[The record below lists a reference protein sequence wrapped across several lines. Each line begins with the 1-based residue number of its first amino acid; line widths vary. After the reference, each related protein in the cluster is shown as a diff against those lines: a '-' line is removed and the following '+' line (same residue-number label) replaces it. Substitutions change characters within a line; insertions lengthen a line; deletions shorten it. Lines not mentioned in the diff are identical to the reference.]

1 MKIKVRVWGGL
12 SFINALING
21 IGSVMAI
28 NLPLKII
35 IRENK
40 EWDCDEVAREI
51 FKASGVDGHY
61 SVSIFS
67 EIPIG
72 MGLKSSSAYTVALAL
87 GAQKIKGHVDPE
99 NAVKV
104 SAQVSKKMG
113 ISYTG
118 AYDDA
123 YASIYGGIV
132 ISDNRTGSLLKRREA
147 PKKWAVTLGL
157 KEGMSKKVNPESLK
171 IFGDL
176 GTLAVNYVENE
187 KYFSASLLNSLIVAS
202 ANGYPTEPVI
212 AAVKKGAISGISGN
226 GPAYFA
232 ISEGYNYKFKDMKN
246 IFTRPANEQYSIA
259 IISDV

>member
-1 MKIKVRVWGGL
+1 MEIKVRVWGGI
-12 SFINALING
+12 SFVNALITG

-35 IRENK
+35 IRESK

-51 FKASGVDGHY
+51 FTASGVSGPY
-61 SVSIFS
+61 SVSTFS
-67 EIPIG
+67 EIPVG

-87 GAQKIKGHVDPE
+87 GAQKIKGYVDPE
-99 NAVKV
+99 KAVKV
-104 SAQVSKKMG
+104 SAEVSKKIG

-132 ISDNRTGSLLKRREA
+132 ISDNRTGSLLKRWEA

-157 KEGMSKKVNPESLK
+157 KEGMSKKVNPEFLK
-171 IFGDL
+171 VFSDL

-202 ANGYPTEPVI
+202 ANGYPIEPII

-232 ISEGYNYKFKDMKN
+232 ISEIYNYKFKDMKN
-246 IFTRPANEQYSIA
+246 IFTRPANEKYSIEVTG
-259 IISDV
+259 DV